1 MVQGGFPKREVISLV
16 LIFGFLI
23 IYPHTQMTEK
33 YSTAM
38 CYPVSIRER
47 EDIDRGDL
55 IAEDDVDADAD
66 DGGGGVH

>member
-1 MVQGGFPKREVISLV
+1 
-16 LIFGFLI
+16 
-23 IYPHTQMTEK
+23 MTEK